1 MKSKTKKW
9 LKLIMYRLFGH
20 DPSNEYRQRDLKPI
34 NDAYTSR
41 YGIFE
46 YNAKPFDL

>member
-1 MKSKTKKW
+1 
-9 LKLIMYRLFGH
+9 MYRLFGH
-20 DPSNEYRQRDLKPI
+20 DPYFEYRKRDLKLI
-34 NDAYTSR
+34 GDDAYIDN